1 MYACHS
7 AQLACRRSRCAT
19 ASVFPLSIKIAGR
32 PFDKYNVLRLA
43 YVYEQAG
50 AWHNR
55 YAFPWAVSD

>member
-1 MYACHS
+1 MPALSLCNDFG
-7 AQLACRRSRCAT
+7 
-19 ASVFPLSIKIAGR
+19 ASVLPLSIKIAGG
-32 PFDKYNVLRLA
+32 PFDKYNVFRLA